1 MNSKLRKKLGTGVIV
16 LLMVVCFIPSTVGA
30 FEHGEG
36 MHGKRIERKDHHR
49 SELGIWRNPKL
60 VQILE
65 LSEEQVKE
73 LRDTDFIS
81 RENCLGLKAEL
92 DSLHL
97 KMDKAFSEDSVD
109 KKAVLS
115 LAKQISD
122 VKGKLFIQKIEA
134 RLTVGNILTKDQ
146 ITMLKLHHMD
156 HKKPD
161 PKK

>member
-1 MNSKLRKKLGTGVIV
+1 MNFKLSKKFGTGIVI
-16 LLMVVCFIPSTVGA
+16 LLMMVCSIPSTVGA

-36 MHGKRIERKDHHR
+36 MHDKRIERKGHHR

-60 VQILE
+60 VQVLE

-73 LRDTDFIS
+73 LRDADFAS
-81 RENCLGLKAEL
+81 RENCLELTAEL

-97 KMDKAFSEDSVD
+97 EMDKAFSENSVD
-109 KKAVLS
+109 RKTVLA

-122 VKGKLFIQKIEA
+122 VKGKLFVQKIEA
-134 RLTVGNILTKDQ
+134 RLTVGKILTKDQ

-156 HKKPD
+156 HIKPD
-161 PKK
+161 LKK